1 LSRRWA
7 IGDIQGCAQELRA
20 LLARLDFNA
29 DRDRLWFTGDLVN
42 RGPDSLGALRLVHAL
57 RDNATVVLG
66 NHDLHLLARAYAG
79 EKPRRADTLDD
90 VLAAR
95 DRRRLLDWLLRLPLA
110 HHDAA
115 RGDLLVH
122 AGLVPQWSVAD
133 TLRLAGEVQ
142 AALHANPEAFF
153 AGMYGNRPD
162 TWSDSL
168 EGAQRLRFTVN
179 VLTRSRL
186 CTAGG
191 RINLREKGP
200 PTAARAP
207 WRPWYRHRRR
217 ASVGTRVVFGH
228 WSTLGFYAGDNVLA
242 LDTGCVWG
250 GTLTAIDLNDAGAQP
265 VSEPS
270 RQPQQFGES

>member
-1 LSRRWA
+1 VAHWA
-7 IGDIQGCAQELRA
+7 IGDIQGCAAELRA
-20 LLARLDFNA
+20 LLAAVRFKP
-29 DRDRLWFTGDLVN
+29 DRDQLWLTGDIVN
-42 RGPDSLGALRLVHAL
+42 RGPDSLGALRLVYSL

-66 NHDLHLLARAYAG
+66 NHDLHLLAVACAG
-79 EKPRRADTLDD
+79 AAPRRGDTLDD

-95 DRRRLLDWLLRLPLA
+95 DRRRLLAWLLELPLA
-110 HHDAA
+110 VHDAA

-133 TLRLAGEVQ
+133 TLALAGEVQ
-142 AALHANPEAFF
+142 EALRTDPQGFF

-162 TWSDSL
+162 TWSAAL
-168 EGAQRLRFTVN
+168 EGMERLRFVVN

-191 RINLREKGP
+191 RINLRDKGP
-200 PTAARAP
+200 PASARAP

-217 ASVGTRVVFGH
+217 ATRDTRVVFGH
-228 WSTLGFYAGDNVLA
+228 WSALGFYDGDNVLA

-250 GTLTAIDLNDAGAQP
+250 GALTAIDLDVIGARP
-265 VSEPS
+265 ISVPS
-270 RQPQQFGES
+270 RQPRRFGEA